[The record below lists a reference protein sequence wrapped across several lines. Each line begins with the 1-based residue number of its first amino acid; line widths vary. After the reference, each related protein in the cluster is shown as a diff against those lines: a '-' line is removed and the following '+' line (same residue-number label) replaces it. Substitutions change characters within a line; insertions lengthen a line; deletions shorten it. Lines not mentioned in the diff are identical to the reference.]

1 MPYPISSLYL
11 LFCSFALSIGGSLS
25 FAPPLL
31 LITNAR
37 LSSRATA
44 ALNSISSEVAEE
56 MKTAMKAK
64 DTATLGT
71 IRLIRSAFSNAQ
83 IDLKT
88 EELSDE
94 QVRGFRN

>member
-25 FAPPLL
+25 FAP
-31 LITNAR
+31 NAR

>member
-1 MPYPISSLYL
+1 
-11 LFCSFALSIGGSLS
+11 
-25 FAPPLL
+25 
-31 LITNAR
+31 
-37 LSSRATA
+37 
-44 ALNSISSEVAEE
+44 